1 MKILAIRGRNLAS
14 LAGDFEAD
22 FTAEPL
28 ASAGVF
34 AITGPTGAGKS
45 TLLDALALALFHD
58 TPRLK
63 AASESGVYLP
73 DGEDSKISPK
83 DGRNILR
90 RGTGEGFAEVDY
102 VGLDGQRWRAR
113 WEAKRARGKP
123 SGRLQ
128 QPAASLENLDTQ
140 RQHGGKLRE
149 TREAISR
156 STGLSYEQF
165 CRSILLAQN
174 EFAAFLRASG
184 QERAELLE
192 ALTGTEIY
200 RLISRQCHILTAEEK
215 RRLEDLKT
223 LLGMNPPLADTERA
237 ALEQQLEEARVKE
250 QELRAGEQ
258 ALQQEANWHARG
270 SELQQQRTRL
280 QTELETSE
288 AQRAARA
295 EDAAQVRRME
305 AIEAARPLHRDLEKA
320 TAELSQHDQARQR
333 IIAAVE
339 KTDAEQRSAESNAA
353 KAREQRDA
361 AEASRQA
368 QAPNI
373 RHARELDQ
381 QIGRLTEQHAD
392 HIQRADATAKKLQL
406 ADQQHQESTKA
417 VSDNQQCISAWSD
430 WQHAHPAFPTEAK
443 SWQQAGQALKDAIR
457 AAEQASQAGQ
467 ALKGLASQ
475 AEQEKARIEKLETA
489 LAAAQEKLKAARE
502 QRAQAEKQEKGFDAN
517 TLEKD
522 RERLTNHHRLLERL
536 ETQATERNRANEAT
550 EAARQKVDTLHREQS
565 DRSQRLQELATAIP
579 AAGQV
584 ADQARKAWTSSSAI
598 ADQHSAALR
607 RQLVEGEPCPVCG
620 SREHPG
626 HAQGDDEI
634 VRLVAELASQ
644 LETAEAELK
653 ALDKE
658 QTGLKAAFDQ
668 TEIQQQAE
676 EAELAKRKSVQEEA
690 TLNLQQ
696 ALLDLEL
703 DPGTNPEQI
712 PGIVATQVTEL
723 DVALAALEQQRAELE
738 TARQKSSQAREAA
751 DQAESALQAAE
762 GGLAE
767 ARTTA
772 APTLEARNKAAHQLE
787 TREAGAQRAN
797 QAVTTIMNLDSG
809 ADAGRLTQLSE
820 QWQSGEQLR
829 EAAAQ
834 AETRQ
839 PLLLQQLADL
849 KQQIETHKA
858 ERQALDENVARL
870 AQEIESQRQLRTD
883 CLAASDPDAFEK
895 ALEET
900 ARKAGD
906 ALQTSERA
914 LQAAERSSIQAKTNE
929 QNWQQALADRRSAQD
944 QARAALADWLSRH
957 HSKTELQLDAHDL
970 EGLLALLAVN
980 PEKWQPL
987 RDQLKQ
993 LDETIQSQRTALAT
1007 VSQQLESWKAQA
1019 LSDRDEASVT
1029 ELLAAASASLL
1040 EAMKAVAKLES
1051 DVSTDD
1057 SRKQSAADQL
1067 DKIRRQQSICE
1078 QWMKLDSLIGS
1089 GDGSKFRN
1097 YAQQFTLDVLITHAN
1112 AQLRMLAPRYRLQRG
1127 EDNLNILVVDDDMGG
1142 EIRGVHSLSG
1152 GETFL
1157 ASLALALGL
1166 AELSSQRIRLES
1178 LFIDEGF
1185 GSLDADTLRVAM
1197 DALDRLQAQGR
1208 KVGVISHVQDMSDRI
1223 GTQIRVERNAPG
1235 RSEIRITA

>member
-14 LAGDFEAD
+14 LAGDFEVD
-22 FTAEPL
+22 FTTEPL

-63 AASESGVYLP
+63 AASESGVHLP
-73 DGEDSKISPK
+73 DGEDGKISPK

-90 RGTGEGFAEVDY
+90 RGTGDGFAEVDY

-174 EFAAFLRASG
+174 EFAAFLRASS

-200 RLISRQCHILTAEEK
+200 RVISQHCHKRTAEE
-215 RRLEDLKT
+215 RRKVEELKT
-223 LLGMNPPLADTERA
+223 LLGMNPPLADNERA

-270 SELQQQRTRL
+270 SDLQQQRTRL

-288 AQRAARA
+288 AQRDARA
-295 EDAAQVRRME
+295 EDATQVRRME
-305 AIEAARPLHRDLEKA
+305 SIEVARPLHRDLEKA
-320 TAELSQHDQARQR
+320 TAELSQHEQARQG
-333 IIAAVE
+333 ILAAVE

-361 AEASRQA
+361 AAATRQA

-373 RHARELDQ
+373 RRARELDQ
-381 QIGRLTEQHAD
+381 QIGKLSEQHTD
-392 HIQRADATAKKLQL
+392 HIQRADTTCKKLQL
-406 ADQQHQESTKA
+406 ANQQHKESTTA
-417 VSDNQQCISAWSD
+417 VANNQKRISARSD
-430 WQHAHPAFPTEAK
+430 WRDAHPAFPAEAEP
-443 SWQQAGQALKDAIR
+443 WQQAGQALKDAIR
-457 AAEQASQAGQ
+457 AAEQS
-467 ALKGLASQ
+467 SQ
-475 AEQEKARIEKLETA
+475 AEQSLKRLTSQAEQDQARIEKLEIA
-489 LAAAQEKLKAARE
+489 LAAAREKLQSARERRTEAETQEKH
-502 QRAQAEKQEKGFDAN
+502 FDAN
-517 TLEKD
+517 ALHTE
-522 RERLTNHHRLLERL
+522 REQLANRRRLLERL
-536 ETQATERNRANEAT
+536 ETRANERARANEAAET
-550 EAARQKVDTLHREQS
+550 AQQKIDSLQREQT
-565 DRSQRLQELATAIP
+565 DRSQRLQQLSISIP
-579 AAGQV
+579 AASQV
-584 ADQARKAWTSSSAI
+584 AEQARKAWTSSSAI

-607 RQLVEGEPCPVCG
+607 HQLVEGEPCPVCG

-626 HAQGDDEI
+626 HAQNDDDI
-634 VRLVAELASQ
+634 ARLVSELASQ
-644 LETAEAELK
+644 LEVAEAALK
-653 ALDKE
+653 KLEKE
-658 QTGLKAAFDQ
+658 QIVLQAAFDQ
-668 TEIQQQAE
+668 AKRHQQAE
-676 EAELAKRKSVQEEA
+676 ETELEERKSALEEA
-690 TLNLQQ
+690 TRNLHQ
-696 ALLDLEL
+696 ALCDLEL
-703 DPGTNPEQI
+703 NPEISPEQLT
-712 PGIVATQVTEL
+712 GIVAAQRSEL
-723 DVALAALEQQRAELE
+723 DTKLGALEQQRAGLE
-738 TARQKSSQAREAA
+738 TARQQHLQAREAA
-751 DQAESALQAAE
+751 DK
-762 GGLAE
+762 AE
-767 ARTTA
+767 AVVQTAENDLAKARVTA

-787 TREAGAQRAN
+787 SRESEAQQAN
-797 QAVTTIMNLDSG
+797 QAVTMTLKVDGELN
-809 ADAGRLTQLSE
+809 ADKLGHLAEL
-820 QWQSGEQLR
+820 WQSGEQLR
-829 EAAAQ
+829 KA
-834 AETRQ
+834 AETAETLQ
-839 PLLLQQLADL
+839 PMLHKQLADL
-849 KQQIETHKA
+849 QLQIETLSA
-858 ERQALDENVARL
+858 ERQQLEESTAKL
-870 AQEIESQRQLRTD
+870 AQEIESHRQLRSD
-883 CLAASDPDAFEK
+883 CLAASDPDAYEEE
-895 ALEET
+895 LEH
-900 ARKAGD
+900 AVRKADD
-906 ALQTSERA
+906 ALQTAERS

-929 QNWQQALADRRSAQD
+929 QNWQKGLDDRRNVQD
-944 QARAALADWLSRH
+944 QARAALAGWLTKH
-957 HSKTELQLDAHDL
+957 HAEAELQLDAHDL
-970 EGLLALLAVN
+970 EGLLALLAID
-980 PEKWQPL
+980 PEQWQPL
-987 RDQLKQ
+987 REQLLQ
-993 LDETIQSQRTALAT
+993 LDQNIRDQRTALIT
-1007 VSQQLESWKAQA
+1007 VSQQLATWQAQA
-1019 LSDRDEASVT
+1019 ISDRDEASIA
-1029 ELLAAASASLL
+1029 ELLAAASASAREAL
-1040 EAMKAVAKLES
+1040 EVTLKLQADLRQDDRRQKA
-1051 DVSTDD
+1051 
-1057 SRKQSAADQL
+1057 AADQL
-1067 DKIRRQQSICE
+1067 EKIRQQQAICE

-1097 YAQQFTLDVLITHAN
+1097 YAQQFPLDVLITHAN

-1208 KVGVISHVQDMSDRI
+1208 KVGVISHVQEMSDRI
-1223 GTQIRVERNAPG
+1223 GTQIRVERTGPG
-1235 RSEIRITA
+1235 RSQINVQG